1 VGLLAVAAHT
11 CGSQQLPLREQ
22 TITSNKPDGE
32 PRSILLV
39 EGASDAIAV
48 TTLALRL
55 GLDLATAGVEV
66 IEMGGATQIGMYL
79 DLYGPHGLDLRL
91 AGLYDAG
98 EVRVIAHSVSR
109 AGLGS
114 PVTPEDLES
123 LGFYMCVNDLEEELI
138 RAVGMDK
145 IERIAREAGDFRSF
159 RTFQHQ
165 PEWRGRSGEQ
175 QFRRFLGAGSQRKI
189 RYARLLVEAM
199 DLTCTPGPLESVL
212 EHILQRE

>member
-1 VGLLAVAAHT
+1 M
-11 CGSQQLPLREQ
+11 
-22 TITSNKPDGE
+22 
-32 PRSILLV
+32 

-66 IEMGGATQIGMYL
+66 IEMGGATQIGMFL
-79 DLYGPHGLDLRL
+79 EQYGPQGLDLRL
-91 AGLYDAG
+91 AGLYDAA
-98 EVRVIAHSVSR
+98 ETRVIARSLGR

-114 PVTPEDLES
+114 PVTPEDLKA
-123 LGFYMCVNDLEEELI
+123 LGFFMCVNDLEEELI
-138 RAVGMDK
+138 RAVGMDT
-145 IERIAREAGDFRSF
+145 IVQIAGEAGDLRSF

-165 PEWRGRSGEQ
+165 PEWRGRPGEQ

-199 DLTCTPGPLESVL
+199 DLTCIPGPLESVL
-212 EHILQRE
+212 DHILQRE